1 MHVVASTLSDP
12 LGETSHWTGALM
24 WKAATVSPVW
34 WANDPRPR
42 GAGQFELSNDPEF
55 ANGPRQR
62 MKKGRAGT
70 MTHTRNRH
78 GTKTLLAALHVGV
91 GTVICRF

>member
-34 WANDPRPR
+34 WALLGHSTR
-42 GAGQFELSNDPEF
+42 
-55 ANGPRQR
+55 RQ
-62 MKKGRAGT
+62 
-70 MTHTRNRH
+70 
-78 GTKTLLAALHVGV
+78 
-91 GTVICRF
+91 